1 MSLKWRRLTSPLY
14 LRSSLGRIAALA
26 IRICGVFALAN
37 CGKDIGGPDTIT
49 TLKLSNIVIDGGSRF
64 IERGTSVT
72 LTAIARDTANKV
84 VSVPFVWRSSN
95 DSIARFDLN
104 GKLTAG
110 DTGRVVVT
118 ASALGVT
125 STGITIAVVWLGAAK
140 VAAIQFN
147 PPQAVTPGSEP
158 ADSIRV
164 AVTTTDGRVALGA
177 RVRFTV
183 TAGGGTVVSPA
194 APKLDTVGP
203 SGFVSAKWTLGPT
216 AGTNTVTATVV
227 DANDSLITWVQGNP
241 VTFSVKTFAALT
253 VVAGDTQTGSV
264 LSALPV
270 APSIRLVDSAG
281 KPRPGI
287 PVTFAPT
294 GNGRVANTV
303 VSTSVDGVA
312 SPGVWTLGD
321 AAGDQQLVV
330 TVEKAKLTL
339 HATATGTATRFAAV
353 QVATS
358 SAATCA
364 VTVDRLVSC
373 MGRPP
378 LIGTGDTANKS
389 SPTLTK
395 GGVHLTSL
403 AGGNSHFCGTTAE
416 LSIFCWGVN
425 ALVDTTNGFTAE
437 GGAVATPEPARL
449 QSNIAWL
456 QVTPGGEH
464 NCALAN
470 DFTAYCW
477 GSDAFGQLG
486 DDSLTRRMVPKPVA
500 GGFKFSA
507 LAAGASHECG
517 ITADATAFCWGLNSN
532 GQIGDGA
539 TTNRRT
545 PTAVRGD
552 FRWKTIGAGA
562 NWSCGLT
569 QKSTAACWGAGTSNS
584 IPVEYSQTQVF
595 SSMSV
600 GFAHACALT
609 NDGTAYC
616 WGDNGF
622 GQLGDS
628 TTTTRAAP
636 TAVETELRFTSLSAG
651 AQHTCGI
658 TTEGLVACWGRNQFG
673 ELGVSTPLVQLTPR
687 YIVLGVTP

>member
-1 MSLKWRRLTSPLY
+1 MALKCRRRPSPLY
-14 LRSSLGRIAALA
+14 LRSSSGRIAALA
-26 IRICGVFALAN
+26 ITICCVFVLAS
-37 CGKDIGGPDTIT
+37 CGSDIGGPDTTSTI
-49 TLKLSNIVIDGGSRF
+49 KLSNIVIEGGSRA
-64 IERGTSVT
+64 IERGTTVT
-72 LTAIARDTANKV
+72 LKATARDTAGKE
-84 VSVPFVWRSSN
+84 VSVPFAWRSSA
-95 DSIARFDLN
+95 DSIARVDLN

-110 DTGRVVVT
+110 DTGRVTVT
-118 ASALGVT
+118 ACSLGVC
-125 STGITIAVVWLGAAK
+125 STGVTIAVVWQGVAK
-140 VAAIQFN
+140 VAPVQFN

-164 AVTTTDGRVALGA
+164 AVTTLAGTVAVGA
-177 RVRFTV
+177 RVAFAV
-183 TAGGGTVVSPA
+183 TAGGGTVSPA
-194 APKLDTVGP
+194 LDTVGTT
-203 SGFVSAKWTLGPT
+203 GIASAKWTLGPA
-216 AGTNTVTATVV
+216 AGVNTVTATVV
-227 DANDSLITWVQGNP
+227 DTNGARIPWVQGNP
-241 VTFSVKTFAALT
+241 LTFTVKTYAALT
-253 VVAGDTQTGSV
+253 VVEGDAQTGNV
-264 LSALPV
+264 LAALPI

-287 PVTFAPT
+287 PITFSPT

-303 VSTSVDGVA
+303 VSTSVDGIA

-353 QVATS
+353 QVAT
-358 SAATCA
+358 ATTATCA

-378 LIGTGDTANKS
+378 MIGTGDTANKS

-403 AGGNSHFCGTTAE
+403 VGGASHFCGTTAE

-425 ALVDTTNGFTAE
+425 ALVDTTKGFTA
-437 GGAVATPEPARL
+437 ATFEPARL

-464 NCALAN
+464 TCALAN

-477 GSDAFGQLG
+477 GSNASGQLG
-486 DDSLTRRMVPKPVA
+486 DDSLTTRLVPKPVA
-500 GGFKFSA
+500 GGFKFTA
-507 LAAGASHECG
+507 LAAGLSHECG
-517 ITADATAFCWGLNSN
+517 IIADGTAFCWGSNST
-532 GQIGDGA
+532 GQIGDA
-539 TTNRRT
+539 TTTNRRT

-552 FRWKTIGAGA
+552 LRWKTLGAGA
-562 NWSCGLT
+562 GWTCGLT
-569 QKSTAACWGAGTSNS
+569 QKSTAACWGAGTGFS
-584 IPVEYSQTQVF
+584 IPTEYSQTQVF
-595 SSMSV
+595 SSLSV
-600 GFAHACALT
+600 GSAHACALT

-616 WGDNGF
+616 WGDNSH

-628 TTTTRAAP
+628 TTTARTAP
-636 TAVETELRFTSLSAG
+636 SAVQTELRFTSLSAG
-651 AQHTCGI
+651 VQHTCGI
-658 TTEGLVACWGRNQFG
+658 TTESLLACWGRNQFG

-687 YIVLGVTP
+687 YVVLGVTP

>member
-1 MSLKWRRLTSPLY
+1 MSLKCRRLPSPLN
-14 LRSSLGRIAALA
+14 LPSSSRRIAALA
-26 IRICGVFALAN
+26 ISICGLFALAS
-37 CGKDIGGPDTIT
+37 CGSDIGGPDTTT
-49 TLKLSNIVIDGGSRF
+49 TLKLSNIVIDGGSRA
-64 IERGTSVT
+64 IERGSSTT
-72 LTAIARDTANKV
+72 LTATARDTGGKV
-84 VSVPFVWRSSN
+84 VSVPFAWRSTA
-95 DSIARFDLN
+95 DSIARVDLN
-104 GKLTAG
+104 GKVVAG
-110 DTGRVVVT
+110 DTGQVIVT
-118 ASALGVT
+118 ACALGVC
-125 STGITIAVVWLGAAK
+125 SSGVTIAVVWQGVAKLAAF
-140 VAAIQFN
+140 QFN

-164 AVTTTDGRVALGA
+164 AVTTNANNVAVGA
-177 RVRFTV
+177 RVAFAV
-183 TAGGGTVVSPA
+183 TAGGGTVSPA
-194 APKLDTVGP
+194 LDTVRT
-203 SGFVSAKWTLGPT
+203 SGIVSAKWTLGPT
-216 AGTNTVTATVV
+216 PGTNTVTATVV
-227 DANDSLITWVQGNP
+227 DANGAPISWVKGSP
-241 VTFSVKTFAALT
+241 VTFTVKTYAALA
-253 VVAGDTQTGSV
+253 VVEGDAQTGNV
-264 LSALPV
+264 LAALPV

-303 VSTSVDGVA
+303 VSTTVDGIA

-321 AAGDQQLVV
+321 LAGDQQLVV
-330 TVEKAKLTL
+330 TVEKAKITL

-358 SAATCA
+358 STATCA

-378 LIGTGDTANKS
+378 MIGTGDTASKS

-403 AGGNSHFCGTTAE
+403 AGGSSHFCGTTSE

-425 ALVDTTNGFTAE
+425 ALVDTAKGFTA
-437 GGAVATPEPARL
+437 AAFEPTRL

-477 GSDAFGQLG
+477 GSDAAGQLG
-486 DDSLTRRMVPKPVA
+486 DDSLTTRLVPKPVA
-500 GGFKFSA
+500 GGFKFTA
-507 LAAGASHECG
+507 LTAGLSHECG
-517 ITADATAFCWGLNSN
+517 LIADGSAFCWGLNSS
-532 GQIGDGA
+532 GQIGDA
-539 TTNRRT
+539 TTTNRRT

-552 FRWKTIGAGA
+552 LRWKTLGAGGG
-562 NWSCGLT
+562 WTCGLT
-569 QKSTAACWGAGTSNS
+569 QKGTAACWGAGTSFS
-584 IPVEYSQTQVF
+584 IPTEYSQTQVF
-595 SSMSV
+595 SSISV
-600 GFAHACALT
+600 GSAHACALT

-616 WGDNGF
+616 WGDNSQ

-628 TTTTRAAP
+628 TTTARTAP
-636 TAVETELRFTSLSAG
+636 TAVQTELRFTSLSAG
-651 AQHTCGI
+651 VQHTCGI
-658 TTEGLVACWGRNQFG
+658 TTEGLLACWGRNQFG

-687 YIVLGVTP
+687 YVVLGVTP

>member
-1 MSLKWRRLTSPLY
+1 MALKWRRLPSPPY
-14 LRSSLGRIAALA
+14 LRSSLGRIGALT
-26 IRICGVFALAN
+26 IRICGVLALAN
-37 CGKDIGGPDTIT
+37 CGKDVSGPDTT
-49 TLKLSNIVIDGGSRF
+49 QTLKLSNIVINGGSRA

-72 LTAIARDTANKV
+72 LTATARDTANKV
-84 VSVPFVWRSSN
+84 VSVPFAWRSTI
-95 DSIARFDLN
+95 DSIAHFDLN
-104 GKLTAG
+104 GKLIAG
-110 DTGRVVVT
+110 DTGIVIVT

-125 STGITIAVVWLGAAK
+125 SAGVPMAVVWQGVAN
-140 VAAIQFN
+140 VAAVQFN
-147 PPQAVTPGSEP
+147 PPQAVTPGGEP

-164 AVTTTDGRVALGA
+164 AVTTLDGQHVALGA
-177 RVRFTV
+177 RVAFAV
-183 TAGGGTVVSPA
+183 TAGGGTVSPA
-194 APKLDTVGP
+194 APKLDTVGT
-203 SGFVSAKWTLGPT
+203 SGIASAKWTLGPA

-227 DANDSLITWVQGNP
+227 DADGLPITYVKGNP
-241 VTFSVKTFAALT
+241 VTFTVKTFAALT
-253 VVAGDTQTGSV
+253 VVGGDGQTGSV
-264 LSALPV
+264 LSALPA
-270 APSIRLVDSAG
+270 APSVRLVDTAG

-339 HATATGTATRFAAV
+339 HATATGTTVRFAAV

-358 SAATCA
+358 SGATCA

-373 MGRPP
+373 LGQAA

-403 AGGNSHFCGTTAE
+403 VGGSSHFCGTTAD
-416 LSIFCWGVN
+416 LSIFCWGSS
-425 ALVDTTNGFTAE
+425 ALVDTTNGLTA
-437 GGAVATPEPARL
+437 GATLEPARL
-449 QSNIAWL
+449 QSNIAWV
-456 QVTPGGEH
+456 QVSPGGQH

-477 GSDAFGQLG
+477 GSDASGQLG
-486 DDSLTRRMVPKPVA
+486 DDSLTSRLVPKPVA

-507 LAAGASHECG
+507 LAAGVSHECG
-517 ITADATAFCWGLNSN
+517 IAADSTAFCWGLNGT
-532 GQIGDGA
+532 GQIGDG
-539 TTNRRT
+539 TTANRRT
-545 PTAVRGD
+545 PTAVAGK
-552 FRWKTIGAGA
+552 FRWKAIGAGA

-569 QKSTAACWGAGTSNS
+569 QKSTAACWGGGAGSS
-584 IPVEYSQTQVF
+584 IPVEYTQAQVF
-595 SSMSV
+595 SSLSV

-609 NDGTAYC
+609 NDGTAFC
-616 WGDNGF
+616 WGDNSQ

-628 TTTTRAAP
+628 STTTRAAP
-636 TAVETELRFTSLSAG
+636 TAVQTTLRFTSVSAG

-658 TTEGLVACWGRNQFG
+658 TTDGLVACWGRNQFG
-673 ELGVSTPLVQLTPR
+673 ELGFSTPSVQLTPR
-687 YIVLGVTP
+687 YIVVGVTP